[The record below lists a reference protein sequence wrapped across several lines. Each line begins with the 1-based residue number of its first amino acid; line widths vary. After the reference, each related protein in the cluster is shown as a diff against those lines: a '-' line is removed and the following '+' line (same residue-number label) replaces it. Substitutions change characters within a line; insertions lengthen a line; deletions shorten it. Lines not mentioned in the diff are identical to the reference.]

1 LSLQK
6 RRNRITLNRLIEALL
21 RLPSV
26 IPPQV
31 LTKLSNL
38 PGLRKVYYVFL
49 RRFTSETMV
58 EVQGNKLYLIPSASG
73 VELSLFLYRQHEKAK
88 TRQFNQLIKKGMTV
102 LDLGA
107 HIGYYTLLAA
117 KLVGP
122 EGKVFAFEAAPEN
135 FYFLKRNVELN
146 QYHNINLIQK
156 AVSDK
161 TGEATFYLDSES
173 WGHSLAPL
181 VKSKKSITVSTIS
194 LDDFLQDDIVVDFV
208 KINIEGAEGRAING
222 MNRLL
227 RKGNT
232 KYIMVDFHLNEL
244 ETQGSSFKGTW
255 DDLTTLG
262 FLFYDMRGN
271 KTRLVSFEEAV
282 YLAGKREGG
291 IHLLGLRN

>member
-1 LSLQK
+1 
-6 RRNRITLNRLIEALL
+6 
-21 RLPSV
+21 
-26 IPPQV
+26 
-31 LTKLSNL
+31 
-38 PGLRKVYYVFL
+38 
-49 RRFTSETMV
+49 
-58 EVQGNKLYLIPSASG
+58 
-73 VELSLFLYRQHEKAK
+73 
-88 TRQFNQLIKKGMTV
+88 MTV